1 MAIQIKDIKLPED
14 SPKELLLDKHVEF
27 IKRYG
32 KSDDDYEFGMSD
44 YLRMSGMYWGLTAL
58 DLVDK
63 LNIIPQSEVIQFIK
77 QCQDPQTGGISAC
90 IGHDPHLLHTLS
102 AVQILCVYNRLD
114 AIDTNGVVTYVSSL
128 QLSDGS
134 FTGDK
139 WGEVDTRF
147 SFCAVATLA
156 LLNRLDVV
164 DVDKAVS
171 FVESCKNFDGGFGS
185 RPFSESH
192 AGLVYCCLG
201 FLSITS
207 RLDIV
212 DRDTLAWWLCERQ
225 LPSGGLNGRPE
236 KLPDVCYSW
245 WVLSSLTILG
255 RLHWISAPALKNF
268 ILACQDVET
277 GGFSDR
283 PGDVADPYHTL
294 FGFAA
299 LSLLGFDCIKPVNPT
314 FCMPQCVI
322 DKLKITHQLLEN
334 K

>member
-1 MAIQIKDIKLPED
+1 MAAPIKDIKLPED
-14 SPKELLLDKHVEF
+14 GPKVLLLEKHVDF
-27 IKRYG
+27 IKKYG
-32 KSDDDYEFGMSD
+32 KSEDDYEFGMTD

-58 DLVDK
+58 ELVDK
-63 LNIIPQSEVIQFIK
+63 LQSLPQGEVIDFIK
-77 QCQDPQTGGISAC
+77 QCQDPETGGISAC
-90 IGHDPHLLHTLS
+90 IDHDPHLLHTLS
-102 AVQILCVYNRLD
+102 AVQILCTYDRLD
-114 AIDTNGVVTYVSSL
+114 AVDVDGIVKYVASL
-128 QLSDGS
+128 QQSDGS

-156 LLNRLDVV
+156 LLKRMEAI
-164 DVDKAVS
+164 DVDKAVA

-185 RPFSESH
+185 RPLSESH
-192 AGLVYCCLG
+192 AGLIYCCIG
-201 FLSITS
+201 FLSITG

-255 RLHWISAPALKNF
+255 RLHWISSSDLKMF
-268 ILACQDVET
+268 ILACQDTET

-283 PGDVADPYHTL
+283 PGDVPDPYHTL
-294 FGFAA
+294 FGLAA
-299 LSLLGFDCIKPVNPT
+299 LSLLGYNSIKPVNPT
-314 FCMPQCVI
+314 FCMPQYVI
-322 DKLKITHQLLEN
+322 DRLELRPQML
-334 K
+334 